1 MFSSLRDLQG
11 NKLARKFDQ
20 LLLRTS
26 DADFESRMQRLR
38 NEHSMAAFLK
48 NRGDFAET
56 VRGIVADVAER
67 GDAAVTE
74 YTEKYDRVK
83 LAASEFRVPEADLQ
97 AAHASLDSALLASL
111 RKSISNVRQYQ
122 SEIFIGNRSHPGIR
136 YTPLARVAVC
146 IPGASAPLPSTVIM
160 TAVPAQVA
168 GVKEVVVLS
177 PPRYEG
183 SIHPVILGL
192 CHELGITEVY
202 RLSGAQA
209 VAALAWGTQ
218 TIRKVDKIV
227 GPGHDVVQLAKKE
240 CFGLVD
246 MDSFAGPSDVLIV
259 ANDKANP
266 AWVAAD
272 MLSQAEHDPGAGLLV
287 TDSETFAEQ
296 VLAELETQCGQLDRA
311 EATEKCLLAYSGI
324 IVCDSMDAVIDWA
337 NDFAAEHLQVQ
348 CGDES
353 KAISEKLVNAGA
365 MFIGPYT
372 PVAVGDYY
380 AGPSHT
386 LPTRQTS
393 KFFSAVTSNDFV
405 KSTSIIEYSQS
416 KLTEAADDIV
426 RLAMTEGLDAH
437 AKSVQKRL
445 E

>member
-1 MFSSLRDLQG
+1 MAHQ
-11 NKLARKFDQ
+11 FDAI
-20 LLLRTS
+20 LIKTT
-26 DADFESRMQRLR
+26 DGDYESRMQRLR
-38 NEHSMAAFLK
+38 SEHSMAAWMK
-48 NRGDFAET
+48 SRGDFAET
-56 VRGIVADVAER
+56 VRAIVADVADR
-67 GDAAVTE
+67 GNAAVAE
-74 YTEKYDRVK
+74 YTEKFDK
-83 LAASEFRVPEADLQ
+83 TMLTPDEFRVSADELK
-97 AAHASLDSALLASL
+97 AAHAALDADLLASL
-111 RKSISNVRQYQ
+111 RTSIANVRKYQ
-122 SEIFIGNRSHPGIR
+122 SDIFIGSKLTHPGIR
-136 YTPLARVAVC
+136 YTPLKRVAVC

-160 TAVPAQVA
+160 TAIPAQVA
-168 GVKEVVVLS
+168 GVKEIVVLS

-202 RLSGAQA
+202 RLGGAQA
-209 VAALAWGTQ
+209 VAALAWGTE
-218 TIRKVDKIV
+218 TIAKVDKIV

-259 ANDKANP
+259 ANDQANP

-272 MLSQAEHDPGAGLLV
+272 MLSQAEHDPGAGLVV
-287 TDSETFAEQ
+287 TDSIDFAQ
-296 VLAELETQCGQLDRA
+296 KVLAELETQCGQLDRA
-311 EATEKCLLAYSGI
+311 AATEKCLLAYSGI
-324 IVCDSMDAVIDWA
+324 IVCDTMDAVIEWA

-348 CGDES
+348 CGDDS

-405 KSTSIIEYSQS
+405 KSTSIIEYNREQ
-416 KLTEAADDIV
+416 LADAADDII

-437 AKSVQKRL
+437 AKSVQKRIQ
-445 E
+445 

>member
-1 MFSSLRDLQG
+1 ME
-11 NKLARKFDQ
+11 LATKFDD
-20 LLLRTS
+20 LLIEASETDS
-26 DADFESRMQRLR
+26 SRMRRLR
-38 NEHSMAAFLK
+38 SEHSMAEYLK
-48 NRGDFAET
+48 GNGAFAET

-67 GDAAVTE
+67 GDAAVAE
-74 YTEKYDRVK
+74 YTRKFDKVE
-83 LAASEFRVPEADLQ
+83 LTASEFRVSADDLK
-97 AAHASLDSALLASL
+97 AAHASLDAALLKSL
-111 RKSISNVRQYQ
+111 RTSIANVRKYQ
-122 SEIFIGNRSHPGIR
+122 SEIFIGTKNTHPGIR
-136 YTPLARVAVC
+136 YTPLKRVACC

-168 GVKEVVVLS
+168 GVKDIVVLS

-192 CHELGITEVY
+192 CYELGVTEVY
-202 RLSGAQA
+202 RLGGAQA
-209 VAALAWGTQ
+209 VAALAWGTE
-218 TIRKVDKIV
+218 TIAKVDKIV

-259 ANDKANP
+259 ANEKANP

-272 MLSQAEHDPGAGLLV
+272 VLSQAEHDPGAGIVV
-287 TDSETFAEQ
+287 TDSVNFAKK
-296 VLAELETQCGQLDRA
+296 VLAELETQCDKLDRA
-311 EATEKCLLAYSGI
+311 AATEKCLLAYSGI
-324 IVCDSMDAVIDWA
+324 VVCEDMDAVIDWA

-365 MFIGPYT
+365 IFIGPYT

-393 KFFSAVTSNDFV
+393 KYFSAVTSNDFM
-405 KSTSIIEYSQS
+405 KSTSIIEYTQQQ
-416 KLTEAADDIV
+416 LANAAADIV
-426 RLAMTEGLDAH
+426 RLATTEGLDAH
-437 AKSVQKRL
+437 AKSVRKRV

>member
-1 MFSSLRDLQG
+1 
-11 NKLARKFDQ
+11 
-20 LLLRTS
+20 
-26 DADFESRMQRLR
+26 
-38 NEHSMAAFLK
+38 
-48 NRGDFAET
+48 
-56 VRGIVADVAER
+56 
-67 GDAAVTE
+67 
-74 YTEKYDRVK
+74 
-83 LAASEFRVPEADLQ
+83 
-97 AAHASLDSALLASL
+97 
-111 RKSISNVRQYQ
+111 
-122 SEIFIGNRSHPGIR
+122 
-136 YTPLARVAVC
+136 
-146 IPGASAPLPSTVIM
+146 M

-168 GVKEVVVLS
+168 GVKDIVVLS

-192 CHELGITEVY
+192 CYELGITEVY
-202 RLSGAQA
+202 RLGGAQA
-209 VAALAWGTQ
+209 VAAAAWGTE
-218 TIRKVDKIV
+218 TISKVDKIV

-259 ANDKANP
+259 ANEQANP

-272 MLSQAEHDPGAGLLV
+272 MLSQAEHDPGAGLVV
-287 TDSETFAEQ
+287 TDSMEFAKK
-296 VLAELETQCGQLDRA
+296 VLAELEIQCAKLDRA

-324 IVCDSMDAVIDWA
+324 VVCENMGAVIDWA

-348 CGDES
+348 CGEQS
-353 KAISEKLVNAGA
+353 KAISEKLINAGA
-365 MFIGPYT
+365 MFIGPFT

-405 KSTSIIEYSQS
+405 KSTSIIEYTQAQ
-416 KLTEAADDIV
+416 LADAADDIV
-426 RLAMTEGLDAH
+426 RLALTEGLDAH
-437 AKSVQKRL
+437 AKSVQKRV

>member
-1 MFSSLRDLQG
+1 MSNRFEELLIVASDHQAAGRLAKLR
-11 NKLARKFDQ
+11 A
-20 LLLRTS
+20 
-26 DADFESRMQRLR
+26 
-38 NEHSMAAFLK
+38 EHSMSEFLK
-48 NRGDFAET
+48 SRTDFAET
-56 VRGIVADVAER
+56 VRGIVADIADR
-67 GDAAVTE
+67 GNAAVAE
-74 YTEKYDRVK
+74 YTEKFDKVQ
-83 LAASEFRVPEADLQ
+83 LAPSQFRVSAEDLK
-97 AAHASLDSALLASL
+97 AAHAQLDADLLAAL
-111 RKSISNVRQYQ
+111 RKSIDNVRTYQ
-122 SEIFIGNRSHPGIR
+122 SEIFIGTKNIHPGIR
-136 YTPLARVAVC
+136 YTPLSRVALC

-168 GVKEVVVLS
+168 GVKDIVVLS

-202 RLSGAQA
+202 RLGGAQA
-209 VAALAWGTQ
+209 VAALAWGTD
-218 TIRKVDKIV
+218 TITKVDKIV

-240 CFGLVD
+240 VFGLVD

-259 ANDKANP
+259 ANNKANP

-272 MLSQAEHDPGAGLLV
+272 MLSQAEHNPGAGIVV
-287 TDSETFAEQ
+287 TDSLDFAQQ
-296 VLAELETQCGQLDRA
+296 VLAELDTQCAALDRA
-311 EATEKCLLAYSGI
+311 DVTAECLKDFSGI
-324 IVCDSMDAVIDWA
+324 VVCDNMDAVIDFA

-348 CGDES
+348 CAGDS
-353 KAISEKLVNAGA
+353 KAISERLVNAGA

-393 KFFSAVTSNDFV
+393 KYFSAVTSNDFV
-405 KSTSIIEYSQS
+405 KSTSIIEYSQQQ
-416 KLTEAADDIV
+416 LAEAADDIV

-437 AKSVQKRL
+437 AKSVQKRI

>member
-1 MFSSLRDLQG
+1 V
-11 NKLARKFDQ
+11 ARKFDA
-20 LLLRTS
+20 LLIEASETDSGRMKALR
-26 DADFESRMQRLR
+26 A
-38 NEHSMAAFLK
+38 EHSMAEFL
-48 NRGDFAET
+48 RSRSDLAGT
-56 VRGIVADVAER
+56 VRGIVADVARR
-67 GDAAVTE
+67 GDAAVAE
-74 YTEKYDRVK
+74 YTEKFDTVK
-83 LAASEFRVPEADLQ
+83 LSAAEFRVSPDDLKK
-97 AAHASLDSALLASL
+97 AHHALDGALLESL
-111 RKSISNVRQYQ
+111 RKSILNVRAYQ
-122 SEIFIGNRSHPGIR
+122 SEIFIGNTPSHPGIR
-136 YTPLARVAVC
+136 YAPLKRVACC

-168 GVKEVVVLS
+168 GVKDIVIVS

-192 CHELGITEVY
+192 CYELGITEVY
-202 RLSGAQA
+202 RLGGAQA
-209 VAALAWGTQ
+209 VAALAWGTE
-218 TIRKVDKIV
+218 TITKVDKIV

-259 ANDKANP
+259 ATAQANP

-272 MLSQAEHDPGAGLLV
+272 MLSQAEHDPGAGIVV
-287 TDSETFAEQ
+287 TDSVDFAQ
-296 VLAELETQCGQLDRA
+296 KVLAELETQCAKLDRA
-311 EATEKCLLAYSGI
+311 KATEKCLLDYSGI
-324 IVCDSMDAVIDWA
+324 VVCESMDAVIDWA

-348 CGDES
+348 CGDDS

-405 KSTSIIEYSQS
+405 KSTSIIEYTQQQ
-416 KLTEAADDIV
+416 LAAAADDIV
-426 RLAMTEGLDAH
+426 RLATTEGLDAH
-437 AKSVQKRL
+437 AKSVQKRVS
-445 E
+445 